1 MTDTPP
7 IPIDE
12 LLSHR
17 RLGRVLQAGQ
27 LSTEFALI
35 RKAWSEGDKPLPVP
49 NDFARVGRGSGT
61 HLLKLVSPRASTSE
75 NVLRFRAAGANR
87 QPDLVPSLD
96 AKMARVAKIVF
107 RPLEVAGHPVRHL
120 ADHILNPDDL
130 SPSVLEGFADA
141 FGKETLVAL
150 RNALTELLPPITRLP
165 HAEFPIIFLPR
176 PGGGDLQA
184 TPLAPAGAYVRMSE
198 VTAPFRF
205 KQSTDHPAPRRGRW
219 HRQHVSGKPQNIS
232 GAVGPR
238 RTRFMATMP
247 RLLDRLDAEIHR
259 YVLGGGFPLWRD
271 EGVAA
276 EVERY
281 ADLVDRQA
289 SYSNQ
294 DIRRGADRRADVLI
308 GAARAFVDEVMA
320 DARSSHPDASL
331 PPPPSLANVIL
342 RRRWKGDGADRA
354 RRVLTG
360 EHFRARLG

>member
-7 IPIDE
+7 ISIDE

-17 RLGRVLQAGQ
+17 RLGRILQADQ
-27 LSTEFALI
+27 VFAEFALI
-35 RKAWSEGDKPLPVP
+35 RRTWSEDGKPLPGP
-49 NDFARVGRGSGT
+49 GDFARVGRGSGT
-61 HLLKLVSPRASTSE
+61 HLLKLASPRASASE
-75 NVLRFRAAGANR
+75 NVLRFRTAGANR

-96 AKMARVAKIVF
+96 AKMARVAKIAY
-107 RPLEVAGHPVRHL
+107 RPFEVAGHPVRHL

-130 SPSVLEGFADA
+130 SPSILEGFADA
-141 FGKETLVAL
+141 FGQEALAAL
-150 RNALTELLPPITRLP
+150 RDALTEPLPPVTRLP
-165 HAEFPIIFLPR
+165 PAEFPIIFLPR

-198 VTAPFRF
+198 VTAL
-205 KQSTDHPAPRRGRW
+205 KQGANHPAPRRGRW

-238 RTRFMATMP
+238 RTRFLATMP
-247 RLLDRLDAEIHR
+247 RLLDRRDAEIRR
-259 YVLGGGFPLWRD
+259 YALGGKFPPWRD
-271 EGVAA
+271 EAVAA

-294 DIRRGADRRADVLI
+294 DIRKGADRHADTLI
-308 GAARAFVDEVMA
+308 GAARAFVDEIMA
-320 DARSSHPDASL
+320 DARASHPDASL
-331 PPPPSLANVIL
+331 PAPPALADVIL
-342 RRRWKGDGADRA
+342 RRPWKDDGFDRA

-360 EHFRARLG
+360 DHFRGRLG